1 MPYEVDRLKMR
12 PLYHNL
18 GIFSK
23 IDLLLSVT
31 RICVVGSLFS
41 CSCSVLQVSLLS
53 HCKLLWWR
61 AVAVQKTCSVLQ
73 VFILLF
79 VFYEGRPGP
88 AGRLY
93 FPDSH
98 ESQ

>member
-41 CSCSVLQVSLLS
+41 CSCSVTSLTAEPLQATV
-53 HCKLLWWR
+53 
-61 AVAVQKTCSVLQ
+61 VACSRCSEDLF
-73 VFILLF
+73 FILLF
-79 VFYEGRPGP
+79 VFCEGRPGP

-98 ESQ
+98 